1 MANVRQSA
9 AEAIPNTK
17 THINILY
24 LNFQLKY
31 YILRRGMANVFVYG
45 SIAGVMGDP
54 INLKKG
60 DLKV

>member
-17 THINILY
+17 THMNILS
-24 LNFQLKY
+24 LSFGLKY
-31 YILRRGMANVFVYG
+31 YIFRRGMGNVLVYG
-45 SIAGVMGDP
+45 SIAGVIGDP
-54 INLKKG
+54 MNLKKG